1 LNAPYHTKAL
11 PPGALLREWRL
22 EDVLGAGGFGIVY
35 RGRGVYFDEVVAIKE
50 YFPGAISDRLDGITV
65 TPTDSSSEEI
75 YELGRQKFLEE
86 AKILWA
92 LSQPQRHPNIVS
104 VRSLFEVHG
113 TAYMVMDFEQ
123 GLSLSQMLHDGRRF
137 DEPSLMALLRPIAD
151 GLQRVHD
158 AGVIHRD
165 IKPANL
171 LVDDSGRPVLID
183 FGAARFETGQATS
196 IKATFY
202 TPPYAALEQY
212 VRAFPQGPWT
222 DIYALGVTL
231 WQCVTGEKPAE
242 VLERLHGG
250 EGEPLSARAWPGFS
264 RAFTRAVDAAMAI
277 RPGDRPSSMRAWMAL
292 FDSPEEPSWAGDT
305 ETTRIGGSLDIA
317 AIERAFAER
326 AVEAGL
332 PYSGD
337 PAVLSAV
344 LGGDPEDA
352 DSLPA
357 TDDYGGFTS
366 ITAGSMEAHVP
377 EWREQFAG
385 IAAEARRIAARVI
398 AREAAAKPGPLAS
411 RSRREAYE
419 ALRAV
424 VAQTRS
430 QSARIEELAK
440 VVAGAADIAE
450 LERAVARA
458 DQVQRALVA
467 LDAESLELSPGRS
480 SITRSWRSTP

>member
-50 YFPGAISDRLDGITV
+50 YFPGAISDRLDGVTV

-86 AKILWA
+86 AKILWT

-104 VRSLFEVHG
+104 VRNLFEVHG

-123 GLSLSQMLHDGRRF
+123 GRSLSQTLHDGRRF
-137 DEPSLMALLRPIAD
+137 DEASLMALLRPIAD

-183 FGAARFETGQATS
+183 FGAARFETGHATS
-196 IKATFY
+196 TKATFY

-212 VRAFPQGPWT
+212 VRTFPQGPWT
-222 DIYALGVTL
+222 DIYALGATL

-242 VLERLHGG
+242 VLERLHGRDS
-250 EGEPLSARAWPGFS
+250 EPLSARAWPGFS

-292 FDSPEEPSWAGDT
+292 FDSPEEPSLAGDT
-305 ETTRIGGSLDIA
+305 ETTRIGGIVDITT
-317 AIERAFAER
+317 IERAFAER
-326 AVEAGL
+326 AVESGL

-344 LGGDPEDA
+344 LGGDPEDT
-352 DSLPA
+352 DSCPD
-357 TDDYGGFTS
+357 TDGFGGFTS
-366 ITAGSMEAHVP
+366 ITAGSMEAHLP

-385 IAAEARRIAARVI
+385 IAADARRIAARVI

-411 RSRREAYE
+411 RSRREAYA

-424 VAQTRS
+424 AAQTRS
-430 QSARIEELAK
+430 QGAGIEELAA
-440 VVAGAADIAE
+440 VVEGAADIAE
-450 LERAVARA
+450 LERAVGRA
-458 DQVQRALVA
+458 EQIQRVLVA
-467 LDAESLELSPGRS
+467 LDAESVELSTATT
-480 SITRSWRSTP
+480 SITRPWRSKP